1 MAGSGKPETRGVV
14 DPVPSARR
22 WEVRG
27 RVQGVGFRYFVRRLA
42 RGLELSGWVANRA
55 DGSVEVAAAGSPPA
69 LAELEARLGEGP
81 ALARVD
87 AVRSVWTGD
96 DPGWTGFEIR

>member
-1 MAGSGKPETRGVV
+1 MA
-14 DPVPSARR
+14 DPAPSARR

-42 RGLELSGWVANRA
+42 RGLELSGWVANRE
-55 DGSVEVAAAGSPPA
+55 DGSVTVAAAGPSAA
-69 LAELEARLGEGP
+69 LAELESGLADGP

-87 AVRSVWTGD
+87 AVECVWTGD